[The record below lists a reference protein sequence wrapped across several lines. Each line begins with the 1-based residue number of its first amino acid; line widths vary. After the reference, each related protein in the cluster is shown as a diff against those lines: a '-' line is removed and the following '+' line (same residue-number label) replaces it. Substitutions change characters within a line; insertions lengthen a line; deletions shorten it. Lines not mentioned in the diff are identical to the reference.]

1 MAPGSVFVWRSSSGN
16 AWFTKL
22 HQCPIVVLCTSN
34 FYFIRPRVTIF
45 NFKRTSPNDCIER
58 YFEKVVL
65 LILESLGSTE
75 LVFILVMALVFFG
88 PRKLPQISRSLGKNL
103 ADFRRASEDF
113 KRTWDREANL
123 EESASASSPA
133 LPGESSIL
141 NPEMTGSPLQAP
153 SIASVPPDQV
163 IARHTGGSNQVPV
176 SDETNPAADP
186 DDFESVTD
194 EPKHS
199 PKNDWL

>member
-1 MAPGSVFVWRSSSGN
+1 MF
-16 AWFTKL
+16 
-22 HQCPIVVLCTSN
+22 
-34 FYFIRPRVTIF
+34 
-45 NFKRTSPNDCIER
+45 
-58 YFEKVVL
+58 L

-103 ADFRRASEDF
+103 AEFRRASEDF
-113 KRTWDREANL
+113 KRTWDREVNL
-123 EESASASSPA
+123 EDGSSATGLTLNDQNP
-133 LPGESSIL
+133 IL
-141 NPEMTGSPLQAP
+141 NPDMTGPPLQAP

-163 IARHTGGSNQVPV
+163 IARQATGSDQLP
-176 SDETNPAADP
+176 SFDETNPADQSDAI
-186 DDFESVTD
+186 D

>member
-1 MAPGSVFVWRSSSGN
+1 
-16 AWFTKL
+16 
-22 HQCPIVVLCTSN
+22 
-34 FYFIRPRVTIF
+34 
-45 NFKRTSPNDCIER
+45 
-58 YFEKVVL
+58 VVL

-113 KRTWDREANL
+113 KRTWDREVNL
-123 EESASASSPA
+123 EDGAAGQP
-133 LPGESSIL
+133 LTGQSSIL
-141 NPEMTGSPLQAP
+141 NPEVTGRPLPAP
-153 SIASVPPDQV
+153 SIASVPPDEV
-163 IARHTGGSNQVPV
+163 IARQAGGSSQLSS
-176 SDETNPAADP
+176 SDQTSD
-186 DDFESVTD
+186 ESVTD